1 VFCGLAQP
9 SVASEAVAPRSAD
22 GAAYLHHQVLAA
34 KGLPARGEAA
44 ALDGVLDRTLSL
56 VASVDRPE
64 AAPALLA
71 TTVAEVL
78 AILAETDRTERA
90 WGLYRAGGPALAR
103 LLPGSGPETIAYRLT
118 EASLLERMG
127 DLKGAAGVLET
138 ATTALRTLEA
148 EPSVRRQLLARA
160 LSQRAAVCAGLGD
173 LDCARAALAEHP
185 DAALYDA
192 GARAPGTPD
201 EVTYLVVR
209 SLVAT
214 LGGQVD
220 PVAAQALSQPL
231 GFKPAPG
238 RAAALAAYRQAGVA
252 LALEPGPRRRVEM
265 VAVGERL
272 RQVAWRKS
280 DALDQL
286 LVSITLAEIG
296 RDGGLDA
303 KVAFDL
309 MQIAGRSGHT
319 FDADAL
325 AQLSQAR
332 DEMGRRTAHQAL
344 RLRARRDRL
353 EREQIQKVLQAAAEA
368 TPASRVLSHDAATRL
383 LIRDFNV
390 RIARADAEAAKA
402 GVRREP
408 GLAPLARLQAA
419 LSPGEAVLAMAPTVG
434 GFAYMC
440 VRKDAA
446 TYSVA
451 AGDPMRV
458 RLDARL
464 VQAALTATHAPSER
478 LDIQFPA
485 EASVRLYDAMIRP
498 FESCLKS
505 GDRIVWLSGVAG
517 SALPLSALLSAPP
530 PKVAGGYDLAAAD
543 WLVRRHAISYAGS
556 AEAILA
562 ARTARGVS
570 ADFDFLGVGDP
581 VLRPKAG
588 EDPARLLLRG
598 TRLDSLAPLP
608 ETRDE
613 LEASAEGF
621 RAARVLLQDAATE
634 RNLRGEMVGAYR
646 HLSFATHGLI
656 REDLQGLSEP
666 ALVLTPV
673 NAADPADDGL
683 LTASEIADMNLRAAF
698 VVLSACN
705 TANFD
710 LTQFAQD
717 LPALASAFAVAG
729 VPATLATLW
738 PVNSEAGKRVVTDL
752 FASLRE
758 TGAGPADALAQA
770 QRRFLAAPPER
781 AYLHPRF
788 WAPFVVL
795 GDGGPAVEASPPA
808 KSLRTVEVLTRAG
821 GEVLDVERTS
831 AGVAT
836 QFISDAD
843 ARGRH
848 GAAVRV
854 ATTEGAE
861 IWRLDD
867 RAGGASRF
875 GADFDGRRLVGGY
888 RLGPAGRYV
897 PVVQAYENGAAAGSW
912 QGTGLAKVDA
922 FILAGSAVGDDAAM
936 IAVGELNLRDAPE
949 AGGGRLHVLELTK
962 TLATRPLF
970 TVEAPPGFKL
980 SDATVTP
987 MGGDLLVTYTTNQ
1000 APPLDRPPTP
1010 PDDYDTPYCLTERVT
1025 WLELRDG
1032 RTGARKAA
1040 REIRGL
1046 GVVTALGQADGTVL
1060 LGGSSRDACGQEG
1073 RATVLSAT
1081 PRLETRTLYRDDS
1094 LGASDVRALAA
1105 LPGGRTFV
1113 AASKEN
1119 VVTLRR
1125 PDVAAAARAN
1135 PYAVLPFTSTFSG
1148 LVVTLDRKGA
1158 PSAPTLLDSG
1168 SNIYVTAADA
1178 SRPGDILLGGA
1189 LAGQAAVFHLSEGGR

>member
-1 VFCGLAQP
+1 M
-9 SVASEAVAPRSAD
+9 APRSAD
-22 GAAYLHHQVLAA
+22 GAAYLRHQVAA
-34 KGLPARGEAA
+34 ARRLQATGETMALDA
-44 ALDGVLDRTLSL
+44 ALDRALSL
-56 VASVDRPE
+56 VAAVDRPE
-64 AAPALLA
+64 AAPDLLA
-71 TTVAEVL
+71 TTMAEVL
-78 AILAETDRTERA
+78 AILVETDRTERA
-90 WGLYRAGGPALAR
+90 FGLYRAGGPALAR
-103 LLPGSGPETIAYRLT
+103 LLSPSSPEALAYRLT
-118 EASLLERMG
+118 EATLLERMG
-127 DLKGAAGVLET
+127 DLKGAAQVLET
-138 ATTALRTLEA
+138 AAAALRTMEGDA
-148 EPSVRRQLLARA
+148 AVRRGLLARA
-160 LSQRAAVCAGLGD
+160 STQRAAVCAGLGD

-185 DAALYDA
+185 DAALHGA
-192 GARAPGTPD
+192 GGRAPATAD
-201 EVTYLVVR
+201 EVSYLAAR

-214 LGGQVD
+214 LGGQTD
-220 PVAAQALSQPL
+220 PAAAQALSRPL
-231 GFKPAPG
+231 GFKPAPS

-252 LALEPGPRRRVEM
+252 LALEPGPKRNAAM
-265 VAVGERL
+265 IALGERL
-272 RQVAWRKS
+272 RQAAWRKP
-280 DALDQL
+280 DALEQL
-286 LVSITLAEIG
+286 LVQLTLAEAG
-296 RDGGLDA
+296 GDGVLG
-303 KVAFDL
+303 VETTFDL

-353 EREQIQKVLQAAAEA
+353 EREQIQKVLEAAAAGA
-368 TPASRVLSHDAATRL
+368 TPAARVLSHDAATRL
-383 LIRDFNV
+383 LIRDFNL

-408 GLAPLARLQAA
+408 GLAPLGRLQAA
-419 LSPGEAVLAMAPTVG
+419 LSPGEAVLAMTPTVG

-440 VRKDAA
+440 VRKDAV
-446 TYSVA
+446 TRTVA
-451 AGDPMRV
+451 AGDAARL
-458 RLDARL
+458 RLDTRL
-464 VQAALTATHAPSER
+464 VQAALTATHAPSAA
-478 LDIQFPA
+478 LDSQFPVQ
-485 EASVRLYDAMIRP
+485 ASVRLYDAMIRP
-498 FESCLKS
+498 FESCLKP

-530 PKVAGGYDLAAAD
+530 PKVAGGYDLGAAD
-543 WLVRRHAISYAGS
+543 WLIRRHAISYAGS

-598 TRLDSLAPLP
+598 TRLDALAPLP
-608 ETRDE
+608 ETKDE
-613 LEASAEGF
+613 LEASAKGF

-666 ALVLTPV
+666 ALLLTPV

-698 VVLSACN
+698 VALSACN

-752 FASLRE
+752 FAGLRE
-758 TGAGPADALAQA
+758 AGVGPAEALAQA
-770 QRRFLAAPPER
+770 QRRFLAAPPEQ

-795 GDGGPAVEASPPA
+795 GDGGPAVQAPPPA
-808 KSLRTVEVLTRAG
+808 KALRAVEMLTRAG
-821 GEVLDVERTS
+821 GEVLDIDRTP

-848 GAAVRV
+848 GAAVRL
-854 ATTEGAE
+854 ATAEGSE
-861 IWRLDD
+861 IWRQDD

-875 GADFDGRRLVGGY
+875 GVDLGGRRLVGGY

-897 PVVQAYENGAAAGSW
+897 PVVQAYENGAAAGAW
-912 QGTGLAKVDA
+912 QGVGLAQVDA
-922 FILAGSAVGDDAAM
+922 FILGGAARGPNAAV
-936 IAVGELNLRDAPE
+936 IAVGELNLRDPPG
-949 AGGGRLHVLELTK
+949 AGGGRLHVLELTPG
-962 TLATRPLF
+962 LAARPLF
-970 TVEAPPGFKL
+970 TVEAPAGFKL

-987 MGGDLLVTYTTNQ
+987 MGGDLLVTYTTDQ
-1000 APPLDRPPTP
+1000 APPLDRPPAP

-1032 RTGARKAA
+1032 ATGARKAA

-1073 RATVLSAT
+1073 RATVLAAT
-1081 PRLETRTLYRDDS
+1081 PRLDTRALYRDVS
-1094 LGASDVRALAA
+1094 LGASDVRALAV

-1119 VVTLRR
+1119 VVSLR
-1125 PDVAAAARAN
+1125 PPNVAAAARAN

-1148 LVVTLDRKGA
+1148 LVVTLDRKGV

-1189 LAGQAAVFHLSEGGR
+1189 LAGQAAVFHLSEDGR